1 MANHRFAY
9 VLLTMTA
16 LFWAG
21 NFVLARAVHN
31 SVPPI
36 GLAFW
41 RWLMVALFVL
51 PWGFSDLRHQWP
63 LMKRHPRLM
72 LMLGLLSVGAFNTLI
87 YIGVQTTTAVN
98 ALLLI
103 SAIPVFIL
111 LLAPVLL
118 GNPLHP
124 RQSLGVGISAT
135 GVLLVLSHG
144 HLAIVENL
152 IHHPGNLWV
161 LLGVFSW
168 ALYSVLLRRLPSG
181 IGGRGLF
188 LATVIVGLVALLP
201 FYLYETFLQ
210 NKPVHFDATLLA
222 SVTYLSLF
230 ASILAYLFW
239 NKAIALV
246 GAEQA
251 GVFIHLM
258 PAFGLILSVILLGE
272 KVTDAD
278 LSGLSLILTGLF
290 IATGKLTFGWK
301 ASSSSSKRASNHEAD
316 NLPRD

>member
-1 MANHRFAY
+1 MNTQRFAHA
-9 VLLTMTA
+9 LLSLTA

-41 RWLMVALFVL
+41 RWLAVSLFVL
-51 PWGFSDLRHQWP
+51 PWGLPDLRKQWP
-63 LMKRHPRLM
+63 LMKQNPWLM
-72 LMLGLLSVGAFNTLI
+72 LTLGLLSVGAFNTLI

-111 LLAPVLL
+111 VLAPVLL
-118 GNPLHP
+118 GNPLLP
-124 RQSLGVGISAT
+124 RQSLGVSISAA

-144 HLAIVENL
+144 NL
-152 IHHPGNLWV
+152 STFGNIIHQPGNLWV
-161 LLGVFSW
+161 LMGVLSW

-188 LATVIVGLVALLP
+188 LATVIIGLCALLP
-201 FYLYETFLQ
+201 FYLLETFVQ
-210 NKPVHFDATLLA
+210 KRPVHFDITLIA
-222 SVTYLSLF
+222 SVAYLSLF

-239 NKAIALV
+239 NKAVAMI
-246 GAEQA
+246 GAEHA

-258 PAFGLILSVILLGE
+258 PAFGLILSVVLLGE
-272 KVTDAD
+272 QVTFAD
-278 LSGLSLILTGLF
+278 LGGLALILAGLLV
-290 IATGKLTFGWK
+290 ATGRFV
-301 ASSSSSKRASNHEAD
+301 SKRKAPPSRGNSTD
-316 NLPRD
+316 